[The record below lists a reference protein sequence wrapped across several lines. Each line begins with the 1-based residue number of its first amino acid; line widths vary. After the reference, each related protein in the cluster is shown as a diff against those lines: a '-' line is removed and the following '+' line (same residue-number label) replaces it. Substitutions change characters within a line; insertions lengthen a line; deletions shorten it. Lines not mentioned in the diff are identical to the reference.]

1 MDKTELRKAMKQHT
15 GGAEFITATELTT
28 FLGYSKESSKRVKA
42 KFLVGLQSIDK
53 RYFIPEV
60 ADRIL
65 ERRAYS

>member
-15 GGAEFITATELTT
+15 GGAEFITATQLTT
-28 FLGYSKESSKRVKA
+28 FLGYSKESSKKVKA
-42 KFLVGLQSIDK
+42 RYLVGLPCIDK

-65 ERRAYS
+65 ERRAYA